1 MKYNTNPGN
10 GSQQRGRHPQRREE
24 DQKKKK
30 SMSITEGEE
39 SDTWGDVG
47 RGIVI
52 KPAEE
57 SRLSKS
63 STTLL
68 LELSFQ
74 KE

>member
-1 MKYNTNPGN
+1 
-10 GSQQRGRHPQRREE
+10 
-24 DQKKKK
+24 
-30 SMSITEGEE
+30 MSITEGEE